1 VIGQAVTDFHAV
13 TRTHWFCHRF
23 FDENLSLNKVVAVV
37 LIVLGLAVDLYGQR
51 ILRRLSGR
59 TLQSQ

>member
-1 VIGQAVTDFHAV
+1 MLS
-13 TRTHWFCHRF
+13 TRTQWFCHRF